1 MLKKVV
7 IVGAG
12 NVAFHLTRALLEN
25 TINVVQVFNRTL
37 SKAQKLA
44 DNYNINFTDKISEI
58 EKADIYIICTSD
70 QAISEISYYIPFEDC
85 LVVHTSGS
93 VPISAL
99 KGKYRKG
106 VFYPLQTFSQKRA
119 LEYDKIPFLIETE
132 NSEDEFT
139 LLTLAKRISDDT
151 YVVDS
156 EKRLQIHMSGVWANN
171 FTNHLY
177 YIANEICKKQ
187 SIPFDILKPLI
198 KESADKIN
206 DDITPFE
213 AQTGPAKRN
222 DKIVIE
228 KHLAILE
235 SDSKL
240 YQIYSLITDSIIKIY
255 NDQL

>member
-25 TINVVQVFNRTL
+25 TVNVVQIFNRTL
-37 SKAQKLA
+37 DKAQKLA
-44 DNYNINFTDKISEI
+44 NDYNISFTDKISEI
-58 EKADIYIICTSD
+58 EKADLYIICTSD
-70 QAISEISYYIPFEDC
+70 KSISEISYYIPFEDC
-85 LVVHTSGS
+85 LVAHTSGS
-93 VPISAL
+93 MPLDAL

-119 LEYDKIPFLIETE
+119 LEYNKIPFFIEAE
-132 NSEDEFT
+132 NSEDEFA
-139 LLTLAKRISDDT
+139 LISLAKRISDEA
-151 YVVDS
+151 YKVDS
-156 EKRLQIHMSGVWANN
+156 EKRLRIHMSGVLVNN

-177 YIANEICKKQ
+177 YLANEICGEQ
-187 SIPFDILKPLI
+187 NIPFDILKPLI

-206 DDITPFE
+206 DDISPFD
-213 AQTGPAKRN
+213 AQTGPAKRG

-228 KHLAILE
+228 KHLSLLE

-240 YQIYSLITDSIIKIY
+240 YQIYSLLTESIIKTY
-255 NDQL
+255 DDKL